1 MKNRQTETP
10 ISPHLHV
17 RLGTLRQLEIFVR
30 VAECGGISLAA
41 EQLHLT
47 QPTVSMQM
55 KKLSES
61 VGAELYEQIGR
72 KIFLT
77 PAGHIVLKGARE
89 IFDSVLR
96 LDMELKD
103 LMGLKAGKLQLAVV
117 NTAQYF
123 IPHLLGPFSQRYPDI
138 EIELKIGNRSKILE
152 RLYEN
157 RDDLYWF
164 SDVPEDMDIESIP
177 FLPNPLV
184 VIAPEEHPFA
194 KKKKISWLDLAG
206 ERFIVREKG
215 SGTRLAVDRHLA
227 SLGMTL
233 NHSIVMES
241 NEAIKRAV
249 RSGMGLA
256 ILSMH
261 ALAQGEA
268 RGVTQLDVRSFPIRE
283 QWNVVYHKQKRFS
296 VVAKTFFDF
305 VINEGWQTLEKAG
318 VVLPELRKL
327 MVKSNN

>member
-1 MKNRQTETP
+1 MANQP
-10 ISPHLHV
+10 QDISASSHLHV
-17 RLGTLRQLEIFVR
+17 RLGTLRQLEIFIR
-30 VAECGGISLAA
+30 VAECGGISSAA

-47 QPTVSMQM
+47 QPTVSMQI

-61 VGAELYEQIGR
+61 IGAELYEQIGR

-89 IFDSVLR
+89 IFDSVSR

-123 IPHLLGPFSQRYPDI
+123 IPHLLGPFSQQYPDI
-138 EIELKIGNRSKILE
+138 EIELKIGNRSQILE

-164 SDVPEDMDIESIP
+164 SDIPEDMDIESIP
-177 FLPNPLV
+177 FLPNPLI
-184 VIAPEEHPFA
+184 VIAPENHPLA
-194 KKKKISWLDLAG
+194 RKKKISWAELVD
-206 ERFIVREKG
+206 ERFIMREKG
-215 SGTRLAVDRHLA
+215 SGTRLAIDQHLA
-227 SLGMTL
+227 SQGMSL

-268 RGVTQLDVRSFPIRE
+268 RGVTQLDVCSFPIKE
-283 QWNVVYHKQKRFS
+283 HWNIVYLKQKKFS

-327 MVKSNN
+327 MIRR